1 MTKFFFLST
10 LLFCFIVMNK
20 NNFAQSNTVVQISTP
35 QEKGP
40 AETTISIN
48 PQNPRNVVA
57 SFYNKNLKYPFI
69 TDFTYTSFDGG
80 KTWKEVPN
88 SNPGKR
94 IQGDDA
100 VAFGNDGIV
109 YHSFLSFFGS
119 WDNNKVKQYSG
130 IYVSS
135 STDGGLTW
143 GQRSVVVDHIN
154 TSAPMEDKPYVA
166 VDNSSSSPYKNNVY
180 IAWTHFQ
187 KYGSKNPADSSQ
199 IYFSRSIDSG
209 KTFSTPIRISDT
221 GGDCLDSSN
230 TVEGAITTVS
240 PDGKVYVVWAGPKGL
255 VFTESKDGGR
265 TFSPNKVIGFVY
277 HGWDLPVPG
286 IFRANGMPV
295 TKVDLSNGK
304 YKGTIYVN
312 WVDDRFGD
320 PDVFVKYSRDEGKS
334 WSNPVRV
341 NNDKV
346 NNGKYQFFTWMAVDP
361 VDGSVNVVFYDRA
374 GYDSTETG
382 VTLARSVDGG
392 KTFVNYKINQ
402 PAFNC
407 NPEVFFGDYTGI
419 DAYNGEVIPIYMYF
433 KNKFDLGIAAALFHF
448 KPGTQKQIN

>member
-1 MTKFFFLST
+1 
-10 LLFCFIVMNK
+10 MNK
-20 NNFAQSNTVVQISTP
+20 IYYFLAVVLGITFINIKCFSQSNKVVQVSTP
-35 QEKGP
+35 QDNEP

-48 PQNPRNVVA
+48 PQNPKNVVA
-57 SFYNKNLKYPFI
+57 SFYNHNHRYPSI
-69 TDFTYTSFDGG
+69 TDFTFSSFDGG
-80 KTWKEVPN
+80 KTWKEIPN
-88 SNPGKR
+88 NNPEKR

-109 YHSFLSFFGS
+109 YHSYLSFFGS
-119 WDNNKVKQYSG
+119 WDNDVRKQYSG

-154 TSAPMEDKPYVA
+154 TSAPMEDKPYVV
-166 VDNSSSSPYKNNVY
+166 VDNASNSPYKNNVY

-187 KYGSKNPADSSQ
+187 KYGSRNPADSSQ

-209 KTFSTPIRISDT
+209 KTFSVPMRISET

-230 TVEGAITTVS
+230 TVEGAITSIS
-240 PDGKVYVVWAGPKGL
+240 PDGNVYVVWAGPKGL
-255 VFTESKDGGR
+255 VFTESKDGGK
-265 TFSPNKVIGFVY
+265 TFGPNKVIGFIY
-277 HGWDLPVPG
+277 HGWDMKVPG
-286 IFRANGMPV
+286 IDRANGMPV
-295 TKVDLSNGK
+295 TKVDLSDSK

-320 PDVFVKYSRDEGKS
+320 PDILVKYSRDEGKS

-341 NNDKV
+341 NNDNI

-361 VDGSVNVVFYDRA
+361 VDGSVNIVYYDRA
-374 GYDSTETG
+374 DYDSTITG
-382 VTLARSVDGG
+382 VTMARSIDGG
-392 KTFVNYKINQ
+392 KTFVNYKVNQ

-407 NPEVFFGDYTGI
+407 NKNIFFGDYTGI
-419 DAYNGEVIPIYMYF
+419 DAYNGEVIPVYMYF
-433 KNKFDLGIAAALFHF
+433 KSENDLGIAAALFHF
-448 KPGTQKQIN
+448 KPGTQEQIN